1 MNTRQR
7 LSSSFSKLRYSL
19 LEFNSNL
26 SPLSKLKMAT
36 INTGKSTFTYNSD
49 IFEISLKQCRQ
60 VSLGLCLKSCGHVH
74 QTRGPQPNCIK
85 STPGTTRDKKKL
97 RNVRT
102 GEKTSHGSYAI
113 WQTEETHF
121 ILEENLFSHFSLSK
135 VNKLKYWHS
144 LILF

>member
-7 LSSSFSKLRYSL
+7 LSFSFSKLGYSL

-36 INTGKSTFTYNSD
+36 INTGKSIFTYNSD

-60 VSLGLCLKSCGHVH
+60 VSFALSHVVTCTKPEAH
-74 QTRGPQPNCIK
+74 NQTASSQHLEQP
-85 STPGTTRDKKKL
+85 RDKKKL
-97 RNVRT
+97 RNLRT

-113 WQTEETHF
+113 WQNEETHF